1 MEIVK
6 GENSSRHLQ
15 PSSKWESQR
24 VWGRASHAK
33 VCPAFFC
40 TSHNIGLLKQLSV
53 GSNTLSKHA
62 YSVVQTPPSPI
73 SRTFPS
79 SQTDTLLI
87 KQWFHSSLNLNSI
100 CHWKESA
107 YFNGRPGSWIMW
119 SRPFVSGLVHFASC
133 HFVSSPQILEERMLI
148 GPTIQG
154 TSCWWCSDSRWWP
167 LWTMRWRMFYI
178 LRNHPY
184 RGLPSYT
191 AIIGHRCLIPVPPP
205 NISFSP
211 SSIF

>member
-6 GENSSRHLQ
+6 RVNSSHHLQ

-24 VWGRASHAK
+24 VWGRASHTK

-40 TSHNIGLLKQLSV
+40 TSHNTGLLKQ
-53 GSNTLSKHA
+53 LSKHA

-100 CHWKESA
+100 CHRKESA

-119 SRPFVSGLVHFASC
+119 SRPFVSGLVHFASFQ
-133 HFVSSPQILEERMLI
+133 FVSSPQILEEKMLI

-154 TSCWWCSDSRWWP
+154 TSWSQV
-167 LWTMRWRMFYI
+167 LWFKMVAVM
-178 LRNHPY
+178 NHEMEDVLHFEEPPY
-184 RGLPSYT
+184 RGPPFYT
-191 AIIGHRCLIPVPPP
+191 AIIGHRCLIPTPPP
-205 NISFSP
+205 NVSSSP